1 MKKLASILLVAG
13 LATATSSAFAATPSA
28 ALANYLGDGMLMKIT
43 QSGAATAVGAPIGY
57 TYSYTFTPPTWSV
70 LNIYGAANHYYG
82 TLSIKND
89 ATSLSFS
96 SYKGG
101 DGYFLCGVTVSHDSD
116 NGSTQVY
123 GVHTSKICNTE
134 GCKC

>member
-28 ALANYLGDGMLMKIT
+28 ALANYLGDGMVMKIT
-43 QSGAATAVGAPIGY
+43 SSGADTAKNAEIGY
-57 TYSYTFTPPTWSV
+57 KYSYTFTPPTWSV
-70 LNIYGAANHYYG
+70 LNIYDAANNYYG
-82 TLSIKND
+82 TLSVNNGTD
-89 ATSLSFS
+89 WLGFS

-101 DGYFLCGVTVSHDSD
+101 DGYFLCGVTVKQDST
-116 NGSTQVY
+116 NGTTKVF
-123 GVHTSKICNTE
+123 GVHTTKICNSE